1 LSSKSQHEKGI
12 MNDERQQI
20 LGRVGL
26 ALIVF
31 GSLDIGVM
39 TYCIVHRISYSSSF
53 NVFAV
58 LAGVFVWKGHPWWV
72 LRVRNAAAF
81 FIAGFCVA
89 PLIAPFIVPIDLVS
103 VAVRLH
109 PVRALFAVLVGTGIV
124 VFLCWVYRQLSS
136 PCIVRNE
143 SDQSKRSARAPFVLG
158 AVVALAVV
166 VLVSLG
172 LHGADARTAIQ
183 LARSKV
189 EPGYRFW
196 VSSLSSE
203 NDHGRARVLAYDDRA
218 IRTIEVEW

>member
-1 LSSKSQHEKGI
+1 
-12 MNDERQQI
+12 MNNERQQI

-39 TYCIVHRISYSSSF
+39 IYCIAHRISYSSSF

-58 LAGVFVWKGHPWWV
+58 LAGVFVWKGHPWW
-72 LRVRNAAAF
+72 LKRVRTAAAF
-81 FIAGFCVA
+81 FIAAFCVA
-89 PLIAPFIVPIDLVS
+89 LLMAPFIVPIDLTV

-109 PVRALFAVLVGTGIV
+109 PVQALFTVLVSTGVV
-124 VFLCWVYRQLSS
+124 VFLSWVYRQLGS

-143 SDQSKRSARAPFVLG
+143 SSQSKGSARAPFVLG

-172 LHGADARTAIQ
+172 LHGAEARKAVE

-196 VSSLSSE
+196 VSSLRSE

-218 IRTIEVEW
+218 IRTIEVDW